1 MINSILIL
9 CDSSPIGKNSAV
21 EAIRLGSGFVALGE
35 EIPCEIVF
43 MGDSVYLFNKNADPT
58 AVNMDPS
65 DETIEMADLSD
76 LTVNILEED
85 LKATG
90 LIREDLIEYEN
101 LHIIS
106 KKELIKKM
114 NDADTTFRI

>member
-43 MGDSVYLFNKNADPT
+43 MGDAVYLFNKNADPT

-76 LTVNILEED
+76 LTVNILEGD

-90 LIREDLIEYEN
+90 LIREDLIDYEN